1 MTKEYSVA
9 TTNRFAAFEE
19 NSDSDDNVTISNK
32 KVNVSIC
39 ADGYIF

>member
-19 NSDSDDNVTISNK
+19 NSDSDDNVANNNK
-32 KVNVSIC
+32 IVNVSFC
-39 ADGYIF
+39 AKEYIF